1 MKVLLINAPR
11 INSIWCGVP
20 DIFNGKDQHL
30 FPPLGIMYL
39 SAFLKERT
47 DHEVGILDPN
57 AETMGLSSIE
67 RRIREYAPDVVGITA
82 MTHNL
87 IDVHQCARI
96 AKQVSPDI
104 HVTVG
109 GPHAISF
116 PDEAIRLEF
125 VDSIVVDRDAE
136 VTFAEWVDAL
146 AGRRPRHDV
155 AGVYFHDSDGT
166 VVRNPARPIL
176 KDLSHLPFPDRSGV
190 DLRQYYTPGMTGL
203 VATTMATTRG
213 CPQGCKFCLST
224 SAFSTRTAE
233 DVVNEMEHC
242 LGMGIQEVQFVDDIF
257 NAPASRVL
265 AISDEIL
272 RRGIKMA
279 WGYKATVHATT
290 YESLERAR
298 QAGCTKGH
306 FGVETGTE
314 EGLAAL
320 GKTFVKLEHV
330 RQVFKWCR
338 ELDLTSCAYIMIGTP
353 VERSREDILRTIDF
367 INELDPDYVVY
378 AITSPYPHTPLWK
391 EGAQLGL
398 WDEGVWS
405 DFMRNPTPELAARIP
420 TVWTQHMSKD
430 ELLRIFKEVN
440 RRFYFSP
447 RKIARTLARVS
458 NVNEVKRIAQGGWAI
473 ARLQLMNAA
482 GRRI

>member
-39 SAFLKERT
+39 SAWLKKHT
-47 DHEVGILDPN
+47 DHEVMIVDPN
-57 AETMGLSSIE
+57 ADLLGFAAIE
-67 RRIREYAPDVVGITA
+67 KRIREFGPDIVGITA

-87 IDVHQCARI
+87 IDVHQCAEVTKR
-96 AKQVSPDI
+96 VDPGI

-109 GPHAISF
+109 GPHAVSF
-116 PDEAIRLEF
+116 PEEAIRLPH
-125 VDSIVVDRDAE
+125 VDSIVIDRDAE
-136 VTFAEWVDAL
+136 VTFGEWVDAL
-146 AGRRPRHDV
+146 AGRRPRHEV
-155 AGVYFHDSDGT
+155 AGVYYHEPDGT

-176 KDLSHLPFPDRSGV
+176 KDLSHLPYPDRSGV
-190 DLRQYYTPGMTGL
+190 DLTQYYTPGMTGM

-224 SAFSTRTAE
+224 SAFSTRTPE
-233 DVVNEMEHC
+233 DVVDEMEHC

-257 NAPASRVL
+257 NAPASRVV

-279 WGYKATVHATT
+279 WGYKATVNATT
-290 YESLERAR
+290 YASLERAKE
-298 QAGCTKGH
+298 AGCTKGH
-306 FGVETGTE
+306 FGVETGTV
-314 EGLAAL
+314 EGLQAL

-353 VERSREDILRTIDF
+353 VERSQDDIYRTIEF
-367 INELDPDYVVY
+367 VNELDPDYVVY

-391 EGAQLGL
+391 EGARLGL

-440 RRFYFSP
+440 RKFYFNP
-447 RKIARTLARVS
+447 RKVLRTLARVS
-458 NVNEVKRIAQGGWAI
+458 NLKEVQRIAQGGLAI
-473 ARLQLMNAA
+473 AKLQLMNAA